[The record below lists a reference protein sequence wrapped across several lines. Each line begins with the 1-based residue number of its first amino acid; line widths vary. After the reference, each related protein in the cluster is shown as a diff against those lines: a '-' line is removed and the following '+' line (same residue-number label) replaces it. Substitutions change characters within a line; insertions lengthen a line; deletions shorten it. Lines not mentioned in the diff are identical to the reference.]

1 MDKVNMIADEALNY
15 SRAYN
20 VPLDSAI
27 FRTVNTYE
35 HLAGDSLSNNGLAAV
50 KLLIAQKLKGPNES
64 DEGALKRFFKAD

>member
-1 MDKVNMIADEALNY
+1 MDKVNIIADEALNY
-15 SRAYN
+15 SRANN

-27 FRTVNTYE
+27 E